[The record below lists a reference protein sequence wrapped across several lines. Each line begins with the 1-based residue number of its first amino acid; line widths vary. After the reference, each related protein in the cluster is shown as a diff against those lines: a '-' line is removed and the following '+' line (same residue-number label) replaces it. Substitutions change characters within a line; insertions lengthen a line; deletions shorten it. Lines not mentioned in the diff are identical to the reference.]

1 MWRIVKKAGNV
12 ISGAGQTLKTMGETM
27 DVNAQRKKMLK
38 DLLQNA
44 TNKEYKRQTGTN
56 YTWPEEWMDRP
67 TQKWNNLYGQTKKKY
82 NNLK

>member
-1 MWRIVKKAGNV
+1 
-12 ISGAGQTLKTMGETM
+12 M

-56 YTWPEEWMDRP
+56 YT
-67 TQKWNNLYGQTKKKY
+67 
-82 NNLK
+82 